1 METNFE
7 LVLKILKHFVKVY
20 LIRGLK
26 VGKRILFPVY
36 TIPFPVM
43 KIKFELLDKN
53 ETHFIKEV
61 FDQRP
66 GNRRNNSTS
75 C

>member
-1 METNFE
+1 M
-7 LVLKILKHFVKVY
+7 
-20 LIRGLK
+20 
-26 VGKRILFPVY
+26 GKRILFPVY